1 MLVDSHCHLNY
12 PEFQEDFAAMIERA
26 KTLGVQTFLT
36 ISTKLLEAPAVIQI
50 AESTPEI
57 FCTIGVHP
65 HEVEKEGIPSVDALL
80 ALATHPKVVGI
91 GETGLDYYY
100 DHSPKDQQQESFRNH
115 VRVAKKTG
123 LPLIIHSR
131 EAEEDILKIL
141 KEETIQEMERPGV
154 IHCFTGTKEFALT
167 CMDMG
172 FYISCSGILTFPK
185 ATDLQEII
193 QNHIPLERLLVE
205 TDAPY
210 LAPVP
215 HRGKRNEPS
224 FVVHTAEKVSAL
236 KGISLKEVEERTT
249 ENFFTL
255 FSKIKKEAR

>member
-12 PEFQEDFAAMIERA
+12 PEFQEDFDQMIDRA
-26 KTLGVQTFLT
+26 KTLGVQNFLT
-36 ISTKLLEAPAVIQI
+36 ISTELSKVQDVIKI
-50 AESTPEI
+50 AERRSEI

-65 HEVEKEGIPSVDALL
+65 HEVEKEGVPAVEKLL
-80 ALATHPKVVGI
+80 GFTNHPKVVGI

-100 DHSPKDQQQESFRNH
+100 DHSPREAQQTSFRH
-115 VRVAKKTG
+115 HIRVAKETG

-131 EAEEDILKIL
+131 NAEEDILRIL
-141 KEETIQEMERPGV
+141 QEENIQTMDRPGV
-154 IHCFTGTKEFALT
+154 IHCFTGTKDFALS

-172 FYISCSGILTFPK
+172 FYISASGIVTFPK
-185 ATDLQEII
+185 ALDLQETIKT
-193 QNHIPLERLLVE
+193 HVPLDRLLVE

-224 FVVHTAEKVSAL
+224 FVVHTAEKVALL
-236 KGISLKEVEERTT
+236 KGISLKDVEETT
-249 ENFFTL
+249 TRNFFAL
-255 FSKIKKEAR
+255 FRKIKKDN